1 MPIRLKLPKPKK
13 EWRYLIPEGEAEKF
27 RKAGFHVGQKKSQN
41 RVVVSKR
48 IPAWGQFEEE
58 IRILFKNGLQLT
70 DVNGGPAFRIAGF
83 QLDVVGGIRNT
94 LLVVECKSKN
104 EPDRKPLRSYIK
116 SFWVKKRSVTNSLRK
131 SLGGRYK
138 RTIFILAL
146 RGISPSR
153 MDIDFAKKRKI
164 LVWPESYLDS
174 IRSLY
179 FTIGDR
185 AKHYILR
192 ELGGTPPLVPGGK
205 GRSFVFPAL
214 EARIGKKDRLYST
227 FIPARI
233 LLDIAYVL
241 RIESGQKKAYQR
253 FLDKSRLFKVAKFI
267 EDGNSFKNS
276 IVLALDKR
284 SKFNAYRTRWTSR
297 SSSNSRIGLLRIP
310 RQFAYAWVIDGQH
323 RLYGFARAHEA
334 SLDWSLPVVALQ
346 SKSRTEEAKTFLDIN
361 SKQKPVDPS
370 LLWSLFGALYPNE
383 IRGLVSYFVR
393 FLATEAKSIFYGRIF
408 VPGESKQSRKH
419 YRIFHSNLCDTI
431 SEHFVEGR
439 AKGFPLF
446 LAASASAGKR
456 EESIRRAYKIVNAY
470 AKWLVRQADNAGEKR
485 WVKDFFLT
493 NNGLNVALRVLVQI
507 LKYTDGKIK
516 FALLEELFGKAMRE
530 YLAENKEKID
540 ELRRQTSSE
549 GTREAVAFAIVRS
562 LARQTKGFADAYI
575 RQHQQNREEEEPYK
589 LIRNVE
595 HALRELISDRLSRI
609 TERWWKE
616 RIPNDVRDEAALRKE
631 RDESPWPWME
641 GKQYAIH
648 FYMSFADYSRVISK
662 RDNWRESFED
672 VFRDA
677 EWVRVVFKE
686 LEHTRNDVAHNRDLS
701 ERQLKLL
708 RIYCADVCRVVAGAP
723 PKINPLPIP
732 PQPVA
737 EIAAG

>member
-13 EWRYLIPEGEAEKF
+13 EWRHLIPEGKVEKF
-27 RKAGFHVGQKKSQN
+27 RKAGFHIGRKKSQN
-41 RVVVSKR
+41 RVVASKK

-58 IRILFKNGLQLT
+58 VLILFKNGLQLT

-83 QLDVVGGIRNT
+83 QLDVVGGIEDT

-104 EPDRKPLRSYIK
+104 EPGRKPLRSYIK
-116 SFWVKKRSVTNSLRK
+116 SFWVKKRSITNSLRK
-131 SLGGRYK
+131 SLGRRYK

-146 RGISPSR
+146 RGISPSSR
-153 MDIDFAKKRKI
+153 DIEFAKKKKI
-164 LVWPESYLDS
+164 LVWSESYFDS

-205 GRSFVFPAL
+205 GRFFSFPAL

-241 RIESGQKKAYQR
+241 RIESGQKRAYQR
-253 FLDKSRLFKVAKFI
+253 FLDKNRLFKVAKFI

-284 SKFNAYRTRWTSR
+284 SKFNAYRSRWTSH
-297 SSSNSRIGLLRIP
+297 SSSESAIGLLRIP

-323 RLYGFARAHEA
+323 RLYGFARAHEN

-370 LLWSLFGALYPNE
+370 LLWSLFGVLYPNE
-383 IRGLVSYFVR
+383 IRGLVSHFVR
-393 FLATEAKSIFYGRIF
+393 FLGTEPKSIFYGKIF
-408 VPGESKQSRKH
+408 VPGESKQSRKY
-419 YRIFHSNLCDTI
+419 YRIFHSNLCDTV

-446 LAASASAGKR
+446 LAASANASKR
-456 EESIRRAYKIVNAY
+456 EDSIRRAFKIVNIY
-470 AKWLVRQADNAGEKR
+470 TKWLIKQAGNAGEKR

-507 LKYTDGKIK
+507 LKFSNGKIK
-516 FALLEELFGKAMRE
+516 SRLLGELFGKAMTE
-530 YLAENKEKID
+530 YLIENREKID

-549 GTREAVAFAIVRS
+549 GTREAIAFAIVRT
-562 LARQTKGFADAYI
+562 LARQANGFADPYI

-589 LIRNVE
+589 LIRNAE
-595 HALRELISDRLSRI
+595 HVLREVISTRLSEI

-616 RIPNDVRDEAALRKE
+616 RIPNDVRDEATLRKE

-641 GKQYAIH
+641 GKQHPAH

-662 RDNWRESFED
+662 RDNWRESFEV
-672 VFRDA
+672 VFRDV

-708 RIYCADVCRVVAGAP
+708 RIYCADLCRAAAGAP
-723 PKINPLPIP
+723 PKINLPQTP
-732 PQPVA
+732 GQALPD
-737 EIAAG
+737 IAVG

>member
-13 EWRYLIPEGEAEKF
+13 EWRYLVPEGRVEKF
-27 RKAGFHVGQKKSQN
+27 REDGFHVGQKKSQN

-48 IPAWGQFEEE
+48 IPAWRQFEEE

-70 DVNGGPAFRIAGF
+70 DVNGGPLFRIGGF
-83 QLDVVGGIRNT
+83 QLDVVGGIEDT

-104 EPDRKPLRSYIK
+104 EPNRKPLRSYIK
-116 SFWVKKRSVTNSLRK
+116 SFWVKKRSITNSLRR

-153 MDIDFAKKRKI
+153 RDIEFARKKKI
-164 LVWPESYLDS
+164 LVWSESYLDS

-205 GRSFVFPAL
+205 GRFFAFPAL

-276 IVLALDKR
+276 IVLALDRR
-284 SKFNAYRTRWTSR
+284 SKFKSYRSRWTSQ
-297 SSSNSRIGLLRIP
+297 SSSDSSIGLLRIP

-323 RLYGFARAHEA
+323 RLYGFARAHEN

-346 SKSRTEEAKTFLDIN
+346 SRSRTEEAKAFLDIN

-370 LLWSLFGALYPNE
+370 LLWSLFGVLYPNE

-393 FLATEAKSIFYGRIF
+393 FLATQPKSIFYGKIY
-408 VPGESKQSRKH
+408 VPGESKQSRKY

-446 LAASASAGKR
+446 MAAHATANKR
-456 EESIRRAYKIVNAY
+456 EDSVKRVYKIVNSY
-470 AKWLVRQADNAGEKR
+470 TKWLIKKAGDAGEKR
-485 WVKDFFLT
+485 WGRDFFLT
-493 NNGLNVALRVLVQI
+493 NNGLNVALRVLVQV
-507 LKYTDGKIK
+507 LKHSDGKLK
-516 FALLEELFGKAMRE
+516 SGLLEQYFGKVMTE
-530 YLAENKEKID
+530 YLADNAEKID

-549 GTREAVAFAIVRS
+549 GTREAVAFNIVRN
-562 LARQTKGFADAYI
+562 LARGTKGFADAYI

-589 LIRNVE
+589 LIQNLE
-595 HALRELISDRLSRI
+595 HVLRQLISDRLSEI
-609 TERWWKE
+609 TDRWWKE
-616 RIPNDVRDEAALRKE
+616 RIPNDVRDEATLRKE
-631 RDESPWPWME
+631 NDASPWPWME
-641 GKQYAIH
+641 GKQHPVH

-662 RDNWRESFED
+662 RDNWRESFEV
-672 VFRDA
+672 VFRDV

-708 RIYCADVCRVVAGAP
+708 RIYCADLCRAAAGAP
-723 PKINPLPIP
+723 PKVKIAPVPV
-732 PQPVA
+732 QVVA

>member
-1 MPIRLKLPKPKK
+1 MVSGTTTPMPIRLKLPKPRK
-13 EWRYLIPEGEAEKF
+13 EWRYLITEAQVEKF
-27 RKAGFHVGQKKSQN
+27 REAGFHVGSKKSQN
-41 RVVVSKR
+41 RVIVSKR

-58 IRILFKNGLQLT
+58 IFILFKNGLQLT

-83 QLDVVGGIRNT
+83 QLDVVGGIEDT

-104 EPDRKPLRSYIK
+104 QPDRKPLRSYVR
-116 SFWVKKRSVTNSLRK
+116 SFWVKKRSITNSLRK
-131 SLGGRYK
+131 FLGGRYK

-153 MDIDFAKKRKI
+153 RDIDFAKKKKI
-164 LVWPESYLDS
+164 LVWSESYLDS
-174 IRSLY
+174 VRSLY

-205 GRSFVFPAL
+205 GRFFTFPAL

-253 FLDKSRLFKVAKFI
+253 FLDKNRLFKVAKFI

-284 SKFNAYRTRWTSR
+284 SKFNARHSRWVSHTTSD
-297 SSSNSRIGLLRIP
+297 SAVGLLSIP

-323 RLYGFARAHEA
+323 RLYGFARAHES

-370 LLWSLFGALYPNE
+370 LLWSLFGVLYPNE
-383 IRGLVSYFVR
+383 VRGLVSHFVR
-393 FLATEAKSIFYGRIF
+393 ALATEPKSIFYGKIF
-408 VPGESKQSRKH
+408 VPGESKQSRKY

-446 LAASASAGKR
+446 LAASANASKR
-456 EESIRRAYKIVNAY
+456 LGSIKRASKIVNVY
-470 AKWLVRQADNAGEKR
+470 TKWLIKQADNAGEKR
-485 WVKDFFLT
+485 WVRDFFLT

-507 LKYTDGKIK
+507 LKYSNGKIDSG
-516 FALLEELFGKAMRE
+516 LLGEFFGKAMTE
-530 YLAENKEKID
+530 YLSENREKID

-549 GTREAVAFAIVRS
+549 GTREAVAFTIVRN
-562 LARQTKGFADAYI
+562 LARRAEGFADAYI

-595 HALRELISDRLSRI
+595 RALREVISDRLSGI
-609 TERWWKE
+609 TEKWWKE
-616 RIPNDVRDEAALRKE
+616 AYRMTFATKPLF
-631 RDESPWPWME
+631 
-641 GKQYAIH
+641 GKNE
-648 FYMSFADYSRVISK
+648 MNLLGPGWKGNS
-662 RDNWRESFED
+662 
-672 VFRDA
+672 
-677 EWVRVVFKE
+677 
-686 LEHTRNDVAHNRDLS
+686 TRRTS
-701 ERQLKLL
+701 
-708 RIYCADVCRVVAGAP
+708 I
-723 PKINPLPIP
+723 
-732 PQPVA
+732 
-737 EIAAG
+737 